1 MFLKGFLKNAIFR
14 FPKLYLSMFRF
25 LAFCGIFF
33 TCQFINA
40 QLVKGNFEKHPVFEE
55 CNNVLVDDLKECFN
69 KTLISKVT
77 SEFKMPQQII
87 DESYSGDMVILF
99 EVTKEGEFEVLN
111 ITAAYSELKEEL
123 KRVFSTLP
131 QVTPAMYNGKPTYM
145 QFSMPIPIPFSRTQ
159 TALPT
164 TKKASVNAIEKIS
177 AIDMNSEYDSIKTYP
192 FENREYT
199 SQLYIPFSHQTY
211 SRFDQE
217 LNRVGTN
224 SHTAS
229 KPFTYSSVN
238 DYYDFK
244 ENREQLYK
252 EKDSWFGR
260 KLWNEH
266 MVTLQGEGYW
276 FTLDP
281 AADLQLGFESADSE
295 NQNYTYN
302 NTRALIFQGGLGD
315 KLNFYTVF
323 YESQGS
329 FAGYYNRFA
338 RSLRPDGGNPAIVP
352 GRGVAADF
360 GSEDFDY
367 PVAEA
372 YLSYAPSK
380 YFNVQFG
387 HGKNFI
393 GDGYRSLLQSDNAS
407 PYPFLKLNT
416 TFWKFKYSNTW
427 MSLRDVRPEVVSDGS
442 FKTKF
447 MANHYLSF
455 NATKRL
461 NIGLFEN
468 VIWTNDNDR
477 GFDLNYLN
485 PVIFYRA
492 IEFSTGSRGGNALIG
507 LSAKYKFSD
516 KFNMYGQVIIDE
528 FSTAA
533 VFSSTKSYKNKQ
545 GVQLGFKYYD
555 AFKID
560 NLQLQ
565 FEFNQ
570 VRPYVYSNNEIELNY
585 GHNNQSMAHLW
596 GANFRE
602 LIGIARYEN
611 ERWYGTAKLIY
622 GERGFEIGDIN
633 TTYYGGSIYGN
644 DENIPSEEGIE
655 IGQGN
660 KGTTLLGNIE
670 LGYLVNPS
678 TNLKIYTNVLYRD
691 HKVDQYDPVNFTE
704 KTLWVNFG
712 IRTDL
717 FNWYYDY

>member
-1 MFLKGFLKNAIFR
+1 MLS
-14 FPKLYLSMFRF
+14 KL
-25 LAFCGIFF
+25 LAFCFLFF
-33 TCQFINA
+33 SINVA
-40 QLVKGNFEKHPVFEE
+40 YSQLVKGDFEKYPVFEE
-55 CNNVLVDDLKECFN
+55 CDSVSAGDLKVCFN
-69 KTLISKVT
+69 ATLIAKVT
-77 SEFKMPQQII
+77 SEFKMPQRVL
-87 DESYSGDMVILF
+87 DENYTGELIVLF
-99 EVTKEGEFEVLN
+99 EVTKEGKFELLN
-111 ITAAYSELKEEL
+111 VTAIYTELKEEL
-123 KRVFSTLP
+123 ERVFLTLP
-131 QVTPAMYNGKPTYM
+131 KVKPATYNGRPTYM
-145 QFSMPIPIPFSRTQ
+145 QFSMPVPIPFSKNQDVRP
-159 TALPT
+159 LDNVPII
-164 TKKASVNAIEKIS
+164 KAKPVQKLSFEEQG
-177 AIDMNSEYDSIKTYP
+177 DSEYDGIQTYP
-192 FENREYT
+192 FENREYN

-217 LNRVGTN
+217 MNRVGTN

-229 KPFTYSSVN
+229 KPFTYASVN
-238 DYYDFK
+238 TYYNFK
-244 ENREQLYK
+244 EKQERLYK
-252 EKDSWFGR
+252 EKSSWFGR

-266 MVTLQGEGYW
+266 MVTLQGEDYW

-281 AADLQLGFESADSE
+281 AADLQLGFETADSE
-295 NQNYTYN
+295 NQSYTYN
-302 NTRALIFQGGLGD
+302 NTRALVFQGGLGSM
-315 KLNFYTVF
+315 LNFYTVF

-360 GSEDFDY
+360 GTDDFDY

-372 YLSYAPSK
+372 YLSYSPNEH
-380 YFNVQFG
+380 FNFQFG

-407 PYPFLKLNT
+407 PYPFFKLNT

-427 MSLRDVRPEVVSDGS
+427 MSLRDVRPEVVADGS

-461 NIGLFEN
+461 NLGLFEN

-516 KFNMYGQVIIDE
+516 NFNAYAQVVIDE
-528 FSTAA
+528 FSTSA
-533 VFSSTKSYKNKQ
+533 VFSNTKSYKNKQ
-545 GVQLGFKYYD
+545 GVQVGFKYYD

-570 VRPYVYSNNEIELNY
+570 VRPYVYSNNEIVLNY

-611 ERWYGTAKLIY
+611 DRWYGTAKLIY
-622 GERGFEIGDIN
+622 GERGFEVGDIN

-644 DENIPSEEGIE
+644 DENIPSELGIE

-660 KGTTLLGNIE
+660 KAQTLLANVE

-678 TNLKIYTNVLYRD
+678 TNLKIYTNVLFRD
-691 HKVDQYDPVNFTE
+691 HTIEEVDPVNFTE

-717 FNWYYDY
+717 FNWYFDY

>member
-1 MFLKGFLKNAIFR
+1 M
-14 FPKLYLSMFRF
+14 LSRT
-25 LAFCGIFF
+25 LAFCFVFF
-33 TCQFINA
+33 ILTTTYS
-40 QLVKGNFEKHPVFEE
+40 QLITGSFEKYPVFEE
-55 CNNVLVDDLKECFN
+55 CESVAVGDLESCFN
-69 KTLISKVT
+69 QTLIAKIT
-77 SEFKMPQQII
+77 SEFKMPQRVF
-87 DESYSGDMVILF
+87 DENYSGELVVLF
-99 EVTKEGEFEVLN
+99 EVTKTGNFELLN
-111 ITAAYSELKEEL
+111 VTAMYTELREEL
-123 KRVFSTLP
+123 ARVFKTLP
-131 QVTPAMYNGKPTYM
+131 QIKPATYNGRPTYM
-145 QFSMPIPIPFSRTQ
+145 QFSMPVPIPFAKMSDSITEENDS
-159 TALPT
+159 LVKSKPV
-164 TKKASVNAIEKIS
+164 KLVPFEASGT
-177 AIDMNSEYDSIKTYP
+177 SEYDAIKSYP
-192 FENREYT
+192 FENREYN

-229 KPFTYSSVN
+229 KPFTYASVN
-238 DYYDFK
+238 DYYNFK
-244 ENREQLYK
+244 EKQERLYK
-252 EKDSWFGR
+252 EKSSWFGR

-281 AADLQLGFESADSE
+281 AADLQLGFETASNKDQS
-295 NQNYTYN
+295 YTYN
-302 NTRALIFQGGLGD
+302 NTRALVFQGGLGS

-352 GRGVAADF
+352 GRGVAAESAS
-360 GSEDFDY
+360 GDFDY

-372 YLSYAPSK
+372 YLSYAPNK
-380 YFNVQFG
+380 YFNFQFG

-407 PYPFLKLNT
+407 PYPFFKLNT

-427 MSLRDVRPEVVSDGS
+427 MSLRDVRPEVVSNGS

-455 NATKRL
+455 NVTKRL

-507 LSAKYKFSD
+507 LTAKYKFSD
-516 KFNMYGQVIIDE
+516 TFNAYAQVIIDE
-528 FSTAA
+528 FSTSAI
-533 VFSSTKSYKNKQ
+533 FSNTKSYKNKQ

-555 AFKID
+555 AFAIE

-570 VRPYVYSNNEIELNY
+570 VRPYVYSNNEIILNY
-585 GHNNQSMAHLW
+585 GHNNQSLAHLW

-611 ERWYGTAKLIY
+611 DRWYGTAKMIY
-622 GERGFEIGDIN
+622 GERGFEVGDIN

-644 DENIPSEEGIE
+644 DENIPGEFGLE

-660 KGTTLLGNIE
+660 NAKTIVANVE

-678 TNLKIYTNVLYRD
+678 TNLKVYANVLYRD
-691 HKVDQYDPVNFTE
+691 HHIDQFDPVNFTE
-704 KTLWVNFG
+704 KTVWVNFG
-712 IRTDL
+712 LRTDL
-717 FNWYYDY
+717 FNWYFDY

>member
-1 MFLKGFLKNAIFR
+1 M
-14 FPKLYLSMFRF
+14 LSRT
-25 LAFCGIFF
+25 LAFCFVFF
-33 TCQFINA
+33 ILTTTYS
-40 QLVKGNFEKHPVFEE
+40 QLITGSFEKYPVFEE
-55 CNNVLVDDLKECFN
+55 CESVAVGDLESCFN
-69 KTLISKVT
+69 QTLIAKIT
-77 SEFKMPQQII
+77 SEFKMPQRVF
-87 DESYSGDMVILF
+87 DENYSGELVVLF
-99 EVTKEGEFEVLN
+99 EVTKTGNFELLN
-111 ITAAYSELKEEL
+111 VTAMYTELREEL
-123 KRVFSTLP
+123 ARVFKTLP
-131 QVTPAMYNGKPTYM
+131 QIKPATYNGRPTYM
-145 QFSMPIPIPFSRTQ
+145 QFSMPVPIPFAKMSDSITEENDS
-159 TALPT
+159 LVKSMPV
-164 TKKASVNAIEKIS
+164 KLVPFEASGT
-177 AIDMNSEYDSIKTYP
+177 SEYDAIKSYP
-192 FENREYT
+192 FENREYN

-229 KPFTYSSVN
+229 KPFTYASVN
-238 DYYDFK
+238 DYYNFK
-244 ENREQLYK
+244 EKQERLYK
-252 EKDSWFGR
+252 KKSSWFGR

-281 AADLQLGFESADSE
+281 AADLQLGFETASNKDQS
-295 NQNYTYN
+295 YTYN
-302 NTRALIFQGGLGD
+302 NTRALVFQGGLGS

-352 GRGVAADF
+352 GRGVAAESAS
-360 GSEDFDY
+360 GDFDY

-372 YLSYAPSK
+372 YLSYAPNK
-380 YFNVQFG
+380 YFNFQFG

-407 PYPFLKLNT
+407 PYPFFKLNT

-427 MSLRDVRPEVVSDGS
+427 MSLRDVRPEVVSNGS

-455 NATKRL
+455 NVTKRL

-507 LSAKYKFSD
+507 LTAKYKFSD
-516 KFNMYGQVIIDE
+516 TFNAYAQVIIDE
-528 FSTAA
+528 FSTSAI
-533 VFSSTKSYKNKQ
+533 FSNTKSYKNKQ

-555 AFKID
+555 AFAIE

-570 VRPYVYSNNEIELNY
+570 VRPYVYSNNEIILNY
-585 GHNNQSMAHLW
+585 GHNNQSLAHLW

-611 ERWYGTAKLIY
+611 DRWYGTAKMIY
-622 GERGFEIGDIN
+622 GERGFEVGDIN

-644 DENIPSEEGIE
+644 DENIPGEFGLE

-660 KGTTLLGNIE
+660 NAKTIVANVE

-678 TNLKIYTNVLYRD
+678 TNLKVYANVLYRD
-691 HKVDQYDPVNFTE
+691 HHIDQFDPVNFTE
-704 KTLWVNFG
+704 KTVWVNFG
-712 IRTDL
+712 LRTDL
-717 FNWYYDY
+717 FNWYFDY

>member
-1 MFLKGFLKNAIFR
+1 M
-14 FPKLYLSMFRF
+14 LSRT
-25 LAFCGIFF
+25 LAFCFVFF
-33 TCQFINA
+33 ILTTTYS
-40 QLVKGNFEKHPVFEE
+40 QLITGSFEKYPVFEE
-55 CNNVLVDDLKECFN
+55 CELVEVGDLESCFN
-69 KTLISKVT
+69 QTLIAKIT
-77 SEFKMPQQII
+77 SEFKMPQRVF
-87 DESYSGDMVILF
+87 DENYSGELVVLF
-99 EVTKEGEFEVLN
+99 EVTKTGNFELLN
-111 ITAAYSELKEEL
+111 VTAMYTELREEL
-123 KRVFSTLP
+123 ARVFKTLP
-131 QVTPAMYNGKPTYM
+131 QIKPATYNGRPTYM
-145 QFSMPIPIPFSRTQ
+145 QFSMPVPIPFAKMSDSITEENDS
-159 TALPT
+159 LVKSKPV
-164 TKKASVNAIEKIS
+164 KLVPFEASGT
-177 AIDMNSEYDSIKTYP
+177 SEYDAIKSYP
-192 FENREYT
+192 FENREYN

-229 KPFTYSSVN
+229 KPFTYASVN
-238 DYYDFK
+238 DYYNFK
-244 ENREQLYK
+244 EKQERLYK
-252 EKDSWFGR
+252 EKSSWFGR

-281 AADLQLGFESADSE
+281 AADLQLGFETASNKDQS
-295 NQNYTYN
+295 YTYN
-302 NTRALIFQGGLGD
+302 NTRALVFQGGLGS

-352 GRGVAADF
+352 GRGVAAESAS
-360 GSEDFDY
+360 GDFDY

-372 YLSYAPSK
+372 YLSYAPNK
-380 YFNVQFG
+380 YFNFQFG

-407 PYPFLKLNT
+407 PYPFFKLNT

-427 MSLRDVRPEVVSDGS
+427 MSLRDVRPEVVSNGS

-455 NATKRL
+455 NVTKRL

-507 LSAKYKFSD
+507 LTAKYKFSD
-516 KFNMYGQVIIDE
+516 TFNAYAQVIIDE
-528 FSTAA
+528 FSTSAI
-533 VFSSTKSYKNKQ
+533 FSNTKSYKNKQ

-555 AFKID
+555 AFAIE

-570 VRPYVYSNNEIELNY
+570 VRPYVYSNNEIILNY
-585 GHNNQSMAHLW
+585 GHNNQSLAHLW

-611 ERWYGTAKLIY
+611 DRWYGTAKMIY
-622 GERGFEIGDIN
+622 GERGFEVGDIN

-644 DENIPSEEGIE
+644 DENIPGEFGLE

-660 KGTTLLGNIE
+660 NAKTIVANVE

-678 TNLKIYTNVLYRD
+678 TNLKVYANVLYRD
-691 HKVDQYDPVNFTE
+691 HHIDQFDPVNFTE
-704 KTLWVNFG
+704 KTVWVNFG
-712 IRTDL
+712 LRTDL
-717 FNWYYDY
+717 FNWYFDY